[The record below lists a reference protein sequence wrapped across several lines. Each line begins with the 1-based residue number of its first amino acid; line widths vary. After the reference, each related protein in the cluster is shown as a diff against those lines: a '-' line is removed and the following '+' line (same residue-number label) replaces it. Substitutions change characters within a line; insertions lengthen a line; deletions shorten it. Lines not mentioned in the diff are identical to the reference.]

1 MHESMEWSGYETLLA
16 FVKERVGEYDRI
28 PGDRKKELNRLAD
41 EIRTRL
47 TAGNQVEILF
57 ICTHNSR
64 RSHMGQIWAQLAAGH
79 YGVEHVQSFS
89 GGTEATLFDPR
100 TVKAMKEGGFQ
111 IKTIIPGSNPV
122 YRVGF
127 PGASAEDRVFSK
139 KYTDPPNPTRGFIAV
154 MTCSDADE
162 GCPVIYGSDARFS
175 ITYEDPKAY
184 DGTQKEREAYADSNR
199 RIAREM
205 LYLFSRIQA

>member
-28 PGDRKKELNRLAD
+28 PGDRKMELNRLAD

-47 TAGNQVEILF
+47 SAGNQVEILF

-79 YGVEHVQSFS
+79 YAIEHVQCFS

-100 TVKAMKEGGFQ
+100 TVKAMKEAGFQ

-139 KYTDPPNPTRGFIAV
+139 KYTDPPNPTREFIAV

-175 ITYEDPKAY
+175 ITYEDPKNY

-205 LYLFSRIQA
+205 LYLFSGI